1 MDFWV
6 LRRCQDDRGPL
17 LARSDPA
24 FLAAP
29 QVFPLWR
36 AVTFV
41 VSWAFLALVYRI
53 LPDAKIAWRDVWVGA
68 GVRALLF
75 LRGNHLIGWC
85 LAATSISLIYGAVGS
100 IVIVLRW
107 VYYSSQVAVRR
118 GVHTSLH
125 QTPRLASGTTRK
137 RHAHQ
142 PTGVCL
148 TDSSITGWH
157 SNPRSP
163 MAFWILPSATALS
176 SRSLARCSSCRP
188 CGRTR
193 ASI

>member
-17 LARSDPA
+17 LARPDPA

-41 VSWAFLALVYRI
+41 VSWAFLALAIALVYRI

-75 LRGNHLIGWC
+75 LRDNHLIGWYM
-85 LAATSISLIYGAVGS
+85 AATSISSVYGAVGS

-107 VYYSSQVAVRR
+107 VYYSSQVALFGAEFTRVYTKHR
-118 GVHTSLH
+118 GSPLEP
-125 QTPRLASGTTRK
+125 QENAMRISRK
-137 RHAHQ
+137 EYA
-142 PTGVCL
+142 
-148 TDSSITGWH
+148 
-157 SNPRSP
+157 
-163 MAFWILPSATALS
+163 
-176 SRSLARCSSCRP
+176 
-188 CGRTR
+188 
-193 ASI
+193 